1 MDTISE
7 VQLQINSSVFSNKI
21 KNDQACQEENVDSII
36 CMNKAWNELK
46 TSQNW
51 VPAATFKC
59 LNEFG
64 KDNMTA

>member
-7 VQLQINSSVFSNKI
+7 VQLQINSSVSSNKI
-21 KNDQACQEENVDSII
+21 KNDQACPENIDSII

-51 VPAATFKC
+51 VSAATFKW
-59 LNEFG
+59 
-64 KDNMTA
+64 